1 MKKPK
6 VNLNWPVVMS
16 DFTAVNDDTP
26 NEVFSRGK
34 LKVFYKGETADHRYF
49 SDAFAEKLLKSLP
62 YTPIVSY
69 YDEEAKDFRGHS
81 PEQAIYGIVDP
92 CKKPHFEKDDD
103 GKEWCVCD
111 VVIYTE
117 RAGKIGEIAKQIV
130 GHKQSLERT
139 DAKYVINYDAHRH
152 FKNIEFTDGKFV
164 GVSVLGNDQEPAFTG
179 SQFFTAEAQETL
191 EAKLKLLRDYCSQAA
206 QENLDQKEKTSNGGF
221 SMQITNYSEFRKLTW
236 GETATKLDETLTKE
250 YGNEAYTSIEDR
262 EDGFVYVKF
271 YSYLDG
277 SVSLYRI
284 QYSLA
289 DDGSVQL
296 GDRKPVHRTWEVI
309 PEKAETSPAAATAEE
324 APVDEVVSSVAED
337 PQDGKDV
344 VATVAENNEPK
355 EAEAK
360 ADVAAS
366 VVNNEEVA
374 DKATAEATITEVAT
388 PTEETKPS
396 EEVAEPTEKVA
407 EPVADDNHLTAV
419 ENATATREV
428 SPATLNTAIGANEE
442 ENAEGEQSSEQ
453 QNNNHSASASTL
465 DQSEREEF
473 EALKKQEKLNFLTS
487 YKDKLSDED
496 FQRFAAELDNYSS
509 KESLEVEILRAAL
522 AHSQEEKSSIRR
534 AAFYSCTADHNALK
548 KEDSDE
554 AWIKRALRR

>member
-1 MKKPK
+1 
-6 VNLNWPVVMS
+6 MS
-16 DFTAVNDDTP
+16 DFTAVNDDDTP

-69 YDEEAKDFRGHS
+69 YDEEAKDFRGHA

-92 CKKPHFEKDDD
+92 CRQPRFEKDDD

-296 GDRKPVHRTWEVI
+296 GDRKPVRRTWEVI

-324 APVDEVVSSVAED
+324 APVDEVVSSVAEE
-337 PQDGKDV
+337 PQDGKDAA

-355 EAEAK
+355 EAEAEAEVK
-360 ADVAAS
+360 ADVADS
-366 VVNNEEVA
+366 VVKATEATTIEVA
-374 DKATAEATITEVAT
+374 AS
-388 PTEETKPS
+388 PEETKPF
-396 EEVAEPTEKVA
+396 EEVAETEKADETVA
-407 EPVADDNHLTAV
+407 SENLTAV

-548 KEDSDE
+548 KEDNDE

>member
-1 MKKPK
+1 
-6 VNLNWPVVMS
+6 MS
-16 DFTAVNDDTP
+16 DFTAANDDTP

-92 CKKPHFEKDDD
+92 CRQPHFEKDDD

-250 YGNEAYTSIEDR
+250 YGHEAYTSIEDM
-262 EDGFVYVKF
+262 EDGFVYVRF

-296 GDRKPVHRTWEVI
+296 GDRKPVRRTWEVI
-309 PEKAETSPAAATAEE
+309 PEQAETSPAAATAEE
-324 APVDEVVSSVAED
+324 APVDEVVSSVAEE
-337 PQDGKDV
+337 PQDDKN
-344 VATVAENNEPK
+344 VAVAAVAENNESNEQK
-355 EAEAK
+355 EAEVE
-360 ADVAAS
+360 ADVSAS
-366 VVNNEEVA
+366 VINNEEMA
-374 DKATAEATITEVAT
+374 DKATEAEATAAETTT
-388 PTEETKPS
+388 PEETKPS
-396 EEVAEPTEKVA
+396 EKVAEAEKAA
-407 EPVADDNHLTAV
+407 EPVADNLTAV

-453 QNNNHSASASTL
+453 QNDNHSASASTL

-554 AWIKRALRR
+554 DWIKRALRR

>member
-1 MKKPK
+1 
-6 VNLNWPVVMS
+6 MS
-16 DFTAVNDDTP
+16 DFTAVNDDDTP

-69 YDEEAKDFRGHS
+69 YDEEAKDFRGHA

-92 CKKPHFEKDDD
+92 CRQPHFEKDDD

-250 YGNEAYTSIEDR
+250 YGHEAYTSIEDM
-262 EDGFVYVKF
+262 EDGFVYVRF

-296 GDRKPVHRTWEVI
+296 GDRKPVRRTWEVI
-309 PEKAETSPAAATAEE
+309 PEQAETSPAAATAEE
-324 APVDEVVSSVAED
+324 APVDEVVSSVAEE

-366 VVNNEEVA
+366 VANNEEA
-374 DKATAEATITEVAT
+374 IANATTTAEATAT
-388 PTEETKPS
+388 AAPEEIKPS
-396 EEVAEPTEKVA
+396 EEVAEP
-407 EPVADDNHLTAV
+407 VADENLTAV

-465 DQSEREEF
+465 DPSEREEF

-548 KEDSDE
+548 KEDNDE

>member
-1 MKKPK
+1 M
-6 VNLNWPVVMS
+6 
-16 DFTAVNDDTP
+16 
-26 NEVFSRGK
+26 
-34 LKVFYKGETADHRYF
+34 
-49 SDAFAEKLLKSLP
+49 
-62 YTPIVSY
+62 
-69 YDEEAKDFRGHS
+69 
-81 PEQAIYGIVDP
+81 
-92 CKKPHFEKDDD
+92 
-103 GKEWCVCD
+103 
-111 VVIYTE
+111 
-117 RAGKIGEIAKQIV
+117 

-250 YGNEAYTSIEDR
+250 YGHEAYTSIEDM

-324 APVDEVVSSVAED
+324 APVDEVVSSVAEE
-337 PQDGKDV
+337 PQDDKNA
-344 VATVAENNEPK
+344 VATVAENNESS
-355 EAEAK
+355 EAEVK

-366 VVNNEEVA
+366 VANNEEVA
-374 DKATAEATITEVAT
+374 DKATTEAEATTTEVAT

-396 EEVAEPTEKVA
+396 EEVAEAEKVA
-407 EPVADDNHLTAV
+407 GENLTAE

>member
-1 MKKPK
+1 
-6 VNLNWPVVMS
+6 MS
-16 DFTAVNDDTP
+16 DFVAANDDDTP

-92 CKKPHFEKDDD
+92 CRQPRFEKDDD

-296 GDRKPVHRTWEVI
+296 GDRKPVRRTWEVI

-324 APVDEVVSSVAED
+324 APVDEVVSSVAEE
-337 PQDGKDV
+337 PQDGKDAA

-355 EAEAK
+355 EAEVK

-366 VVNNEEVA
+366 VV
-374 DKATAEATITEVAT
+374 KATEATTIEVAT
-388 PTEETKPS
+388 PEETKPS
-396 EEVAEPTEKVA
+396 EEVAETEKAA
-407 EPVADDNHLTAV
+407 EPVADDNLTAV

-548 KEDSDE
+548 KEDNDE

>member
-1 MKKPK
+1 
-6 VNLNWPVVMS
+6 MS
-16 DFTAVNDDTP
+16 DFTAANDDTP

-92 CKKPHFEKDDD
+92 CRQPHFEKDDD

-250 YGNEAYTSIEDR
+250 YGHEAYTSIEDM
-262 EDGFVYVKF
+262 EDGFVYVRF

-277 SVSLYRI
+277 SVSLYCI

-296 GDRKPVHRTWEVI
+296 GDRKPVRRTWEVI
-309 PEKAETSPAAATAEE
+309 PEQAETSPAAATAEE
-324 APVDEVVSSVAED
+324 APVDEVVSSVAEE
-337 PQDGKDV
+337 PQDDKN
-344 VATVAENNEPK
+344 VAVAAVAENNESNEQK
-355 EAEAK
+355 EAEVE
-360 ADVAAS
+360 ADVSAS
-366 VVNNEEVA
+366 VINNEEMA
-374 DKATAEATITEVAT
+374 DKATEAEATAAETTT
-388 PTEETKPS
+388 PEETKPS
-396 EEVAEPTEKVA
+396 EKVAEAEKAA
-407 EPVADDNHLTAV
+407 EPVAGDLTAV

-554 AWIKRALRR
+554 DWIKRALRR

>member
-1 MKKPK
+1 
-6 VNLNWPVVMS
+6 MS

-69 YDEEAKDFRGHS
+69 YDEEAKDFRGHA

-92 CKKPHFEKDDD
+92 CRQPHFEKDDD

-250 YGNEAYTSIEDR
+250 YGHEAYTSIEDR
-262 EDGFVYVKF
+262 EDGFVYVRF

-296 GDRKPVHRTWEVI
+296 GDRKPVRRTWEVI

-324 APVDEVVSSVAED
+324 APVDEVVSSVAEE
-337 PQDGKDV
+337 PQDDKNA
-344 VATVAENNEPK
+344 VATVSENNES
-355 EAEAK
+355 EAEAEVK

-366 VVNNEEVA
+366 VVNNEEA
-374 DKATAEATITEVAT
+374 IDKAATTTAEATAT
-388 PTEETKPS
+388 APEETKPS
-396 EEVAEPTEKVA
+396 EEVVEAEKVA
-407 EPVADDNHLTAV
+407 GENLTAV

-548 KEDSDE
+548 KEDNDE

>member
-1 MKKPK
+1 
-6 VNLNWPVVMS
+6 MS
-16 DFTAVNDDTP
+16 DFTAANDDTP

-92 CKKPHFEKDDD
+92 CRQPHFEKDDD

-191 EAKLKLLRDYCSQAA
+191 EAKLKLLRDYCSQAV

-250 YGNEAYTSIEDR
+250 YGHEAYTSIEDM
-262 EDGFVYVKF
+262 EDGFVYVRF

-296 GDRKPVHRTWEVI
+296 GDRKPVRRTWEVI
-309 PEKAETSPAAATAEE
+309 PEQAETSPAAATAEE
-324 APVDEVVSSVAED
+324 APVDEVVSSVAEE
-337 PQDGKDV
+337 PQDDKN
-344 VATVAENNEPK
+344 VAVAAVAENNESNEQK
-355 EAEAK
+355 EAEVE
-360 ADVAAS
+360 ADVSAS
-366 VVNNEEVA
+366 VINNEEMA
-374 DKATAEATITEVAT
+374 DKATEAEATAAETTT
-388 PTEETKPS
+388 PEETKPS
-396 EEVAEPTEKVA
+396 EKVAEAEKAA
-407 EPVADDNHLTAV
+407 EPVAGDLTAV

-453 QNNNHSASASTL
+453 QNDNHSASASTL

-496 FQRFAAELDNYSS
+496 FKRFAAELDNYSS

-554 AWIKRALRR
+554 DWIKRALRR

>member
-1 MKKPK
+1 
-6 VNLNWPVVMS
+6 MS
-16 DFTAVNDDTP
+16 DFVAVNDDDTP

-81 PEQAIYGIVDP
+81 TEQAIYGIVDP
-92 CKKPHFEKDDD
+92 CRQPHFEKDDD

-296 GDRKPVHRTWEVI
+296 GDRKPVRRTWEVI

-324 APVDEVVSSVAED
+324 APVDEVVSSVAEE
-337 PQDGKDV
+337 PQDGKDAA
-344 VATVAENNEPK
+344 VATVAENNESK
-355 EAEAK
+355 AEAEVK

-366 VVNNEEVA
+366 VVNNEEVI
-374 DKATAEATITEVAT
+374 KATEATTIEVAA
-388 PTEETKPS
+388 PLEETKPS
-396 EEVAEPTEKVA
+396 EEVAEPTEKAVETVA
-407 EPVADDNHLTAV
+407 GENLTAV

-548 KEDSDE
+548 KEDNDE

>member
-1 MKKPK
+1 
-6 VNLNWPVVMS
+6 MS
-16 DFTAVNDDTP
+16 DFTAVNDDDTP

-69 YDEEAKDFRGHS
+69 YDEEAKDFRGHA

-92 CKKPHFEKDDD
+92 CRQPRFEKDDD

-250 YGNEAYTSIEDR
+250 YGHEAYTSIEDR
-262 EDGFVYVKF
+262 EDGFVYVRF

-296 GDRKPVHRTWEVI
+296 GDRKPVRRTWEVI
-309 PEKAETSPAAATAEE
+309 PEQAETSPAAATAEE
-324 APVDEVVSSVAED
+324 APVDEVVSSVAEE
-337 PQDGKDV
+337 PQDDKNV

-355 EAEAK
+355 EAESAK

-366 VVNNEEVA
+366 VVNNEEVL
-374 DKATAEATITEVAT
+374 DKATEVDVEAEATAT
-388 PTEETKPS
+388 AAPEETKPS
-396 EEVAEPTEKVA
+396 EEVAEAEKAV
-407 EPVADDNHLTAV
+407 EMVADDNLTAV

-548 KEDSDE
+548 KEDNDE

>member
-1 MKKPK
+1 
-6 VNLNWPVVMS
+6 MS
-16 DFTAVNDDTP
+16 DFTAANDDTP

-92 CKKPHFEKDDD
+92 CRQPHFEKDDD

-250 YGNEAYTSIEDR
+250 YGHEAYTSIEDM
-262 EDGFVYVKF
+262 EDGFVYVRF

-296 GDRKPVHRTWEVI
+296 GDRKPVRRTWEVI
-309 PEKAETSPAAATAEE
+309 PEQAETSPAAATAEE
-324 APVDEVVSSVAED
+324 APVDEVVSSVAEE
-337 PQDGKDV
+337 PQDDKN
-344 VATVAENNEPK
+344 VAVAAVAENNESNEQK
-355 EAEAK
+355 EAEVE
-360 ADVAAS
+360 ADVSAS
-366 VVNNEEVA
+366 VINNEEMA
-374 DKATAEATITEVAT
+374 DKATEAEATAAETTT
-388 PTEETKPS
+388 PEETKPS
-396 EEVAEPTEKVA
+396 EKVAEAEKAA
-407 EPVADDNHLTAV
+407 EPVAGDNLTAV

-554 AWIKRALRR
+554 DWIKRALRR

>member
-81 PEQAIYGIVDP
+81 SEQAIYGIVDP
-92 CKKPHFEKDDD
+92 CRQPRFEKDDD

-396 EEVAEPTEKVA
+396 EEIAEPTEKVA

>member
-1 MKKPK
+1 
-6 VNLNWPVVMS
+6 
-16 DFTAVNDDTP
+16 
-26 NEVFSRGK
+26 
-34 LKVFYKGETADHRYF
+34 
-49 SDAFAEKLLKSLP
+49 
-62 YTPIVSY
+62 
-69 YDEEAKDFRGHS
+69 
-81 PEQAIYGIVDP
+81 
-92 CKKPHFEKDDD
+92 
-103 GKEWCVCD
+103 
-111 VVIYTE
+111 
-117 RAGKIGEIAKQIV
+117 
-130 GHKQSLERT
+130 
-139 DAKYVINYDAHRH
+139 
-152 FKNIEFTDGKFV
+152 
-164 GVSVLGNDQEPAFTG
+164 
-179 SQFFTAEAQETL
+179 
-191 EAKLKLLRDYCSQAA
+191 
-206 QENLDQKEKTSNGGF
+206 
-221 SMQITNYSEFRKLTW
+221 MQITNYSEFRKLTW

-250 YGNEAYTSIEDR
+250 YGHEAYTSIEDR

-296 GDRKPVHRTWEVI
+296 GDRKPVRRTWEVI

-324 APVDEVVSSVAED
+324 APVDEVVSSVAEE

-344 VATVAENNEPK
+344 VATVAENNEPS
-355 EAEAK
+355 EAEVK

-366 VVNNEEVA
+366 VANNEEAV
-374 DKATAEATITEVAT
+374 DKAITEATTTEVAT

-396 EEVAEPTEKVA
+396 EEVAEPTEKAA
-407 EPVADDNHLTAV
+407 ESVADENLTAV

-548 KEDSDE
+548 KEDNDE

>member
-1 MKKPK
+1 
-6 VNLNWPVVMS
+6 MS
-16 DFTAVNDDTP
+16 DFTAVNDDDTP

-92 CKKPHFEKDDD
+92 CRQPHFEKDDD

-296 GDRKPVHRTWEVI
+296 GDRKPVRRTWEVI

-324 APVDEVVSSVAED
+324 APVDEVVSSVAEE
-337 PQDGKDV
+337 PQDGKDAA

-355 EAEAK
+355 EAEAETK
-360 ADVAAS
+360 ADVADS
-366 VVNNEEVA
+366 VVKATEAPTIEVA
-374 DKATAEATITEVAT
+374 AS
-388 PTEETKPS
+388 PEETKPS
-396 EEVAEPTEKVA
+396 EEVVETEKADETVA
-407 EPVADDNHLTAV
+407 SENLTAV

-548 KEDSDE
+548 KEDNDE

>member
-1 MKKPK
+1 
-6 VNLNWPVVMS
+6 MS
-16 DFTAVNDDTP
+16 DFAAVNDDAP

-69 YDEEAKDFRGHS
+69 YDEEAKDFRGHA

-250 YGNEAYTSIEDR
+250 YGHEAYTSIEDR

-277 SVSLYRI
+277 SISLYRI

-324 APVDEVVSSVAED
+324 APVDEVVSSVAEE
-337 PQDGKDV
+337 PQDGKDAA
-344 VATVAENNEPK
+344 VATVAENNESNEPK
-355 EAEAK
+355 EVE
-360 ADVAAS
+360 AAS
-366 VVNNEEVA
+366 VVNNAEVA
-374 DKATAEATITEVAT
+374 DKATEATTTEVAT
-388 PTEETKPS
+388 SIEETKPS
-396 EEVAEPTEKVA
+396 EEVAETTEKVA
-407 EPVADDNHLTAV
+407 EPVADDDNLTAV

>member
-1 MKKPK
+1 
-6 VNLNWPVVMS
+6 MS
-16 DFTAVNDDTP
+16 DFVAANDDDTP

-92 CKKPHFEKDDD
+92 CRQPRFEKDDD

-250 YGNEAYTSIEDR
+250 YGNEAYTSIEDM

-296 GDRKPVHRTWEVI
+296 GDRKPVRRTWEVI

-324 APVDEVVSSVAED
+324 APVDEVVSSVAEE
-337 PQDGKDV
+337 PQDGKDAA

-355 EAEAK
+355 EAEAETK
-360 ADVAAS
+360 ADVADS
-366 VVNNEEVA
+366 VV
-374 DKATAEATITEVAT
+374 KATEATTTAVAAS
-388 PTEETKPS
+388 PEETKPS
-396 EEVAEPTEKVA
+396 EEVAETEKAA
-407 EPVADDNHLTAV
+407 EPVADDNLTAV

-548 KEDSDE
+548 KEDNDE

>member
-1 MKKPK
+1 M
-6 VNLNWPVVMS
+6 
-16 DFTAVNDDTP
+16 
-26 NEVFSRGK
+26 
-34 LKVFYKGETADHRYF
+34 
-49 SDAFAEKLLKSLP
+49 
-62 YTPIVSY
+62 
-69 YDEEAKDFRGHS
+69 
-81 PEQAIYGIVDP
+81 
-92 CKKPHFEKDDD
+92 
-103 GKEWCVCD
+103 
-111 VVIYTE
+111 
-117 RAGKIGEIAKQIV
+117 

-250 YGNEAYTSIEDR
+250 YGNEAYTSIEDM

-296 GDRKPVHRTWEVI
+296 GDRKPVRRTWEVI

-324 APVDEVVSSVAED
+324 APVDEVVSSVAEE
-337 PQDGKDV
+337 PQDGKDAA
-344 VATVAENNEPK
+344 VATVVENNEPK

-366 VVNNEEVA
+366 VVNNEEVI
-374 DKATAEATITEVAT
+374 KATEATTIEVAA
-388 PTEETKPS
+388 PEETKPS
-396 EEVAEPTEKVA
+396 EEVAETEKVA
-407 EPVADDNHLTAV
+407 ETVASENLTAV

-548 KEDSDE
+548 KEDNDE

>member
-1 MKKPK
+1 
-6 VNLNWPVVMS
+6 MS
-16 DFTAVNDDTP
+16 DFAAVNDDTP

-69 YDEEAKDFRGHS
+69 YDEEAKDFRGHA

-92 CKKPHFEKDDD
+92 CKQPRFEKDDD

-139 DAKYVINYDAHRH
+139 DAKYVINYDVHRH

-250 YGNEAYTSIEDR
+250 YGNEAYTSIEDI

-296 GDRKPVHRTWEVI
+296 GDRKPVRRTWEVI

-324 APVDEVVSSVAED
+324 APVDEVVSSVAEE
-337 PQDGKDV
+337 PQEDKNA

-355 EAEAK
+355 EAEVK
-360 ADVAAS
+360 VDVAAS
-366 VVNNEEVA
+366 VVNNEEVV
-374 DKATAEATITEVAT
+374 DKATEATTTEVAA
-388 PTEETKPS
+388 PEEDKPS
-396 EEVAEPTEKVA
+396 EEVAETEKVA
-407 EPVADDNHLTAV
+407 ETVAGENLTAV

-548 KEDSDE
+548 KEDNDE

>member
-1 MKKPK
+1 
-6 VNLNWPVVMS
+6 MS
-16 DFTAVNDDTP
+16 DFAAVNDDDTP

-69 YDEEAKDFRGHS
+69 YDEEAKDFRGHA

-92 CKKPHFEKDDD
+92 CRQPHFEKDDD

-250 YGNEAYTSIEDR
+250 YGHEAYTSIEDM
-262 EDGFVYVKF
+262 EDGFVYVRF

-296 GDRKPVHRTWEVI
+296 GDRKPVRRTWEVI

-324 APVDEVVSSVAED
+324 APVDEVVSSVAEE
-337 PQDGKDV
+337 PQDGKDAA

-366 VVNNEEVA
+366 VVNNEEVV
-374 DKATAEATITEVAT
+374 DKVAEATTTEVAASL
-388 PTEETKPS
+388 EETKPS
-396 EEVAEPTEKVA
+396 EEVAETEKAAETVA
-407 EPVADDNHLTAV
+407 GENLTAV

-548 KEDSDE
+548 KEDNDE

>member
-1 MKKPK
+1 
-6 VNLNWPVVMS
+6 MS
-16 DFTAVNDDTP
+16 DFAAANDDETP

-92 CKKPHFEKDDD
+92 CRQPRFEKDDD

-296 GDRKPVHRTWEVI
+296 GDRKPVRRTWEVI

-324 APVDEVVSSVAED
+324 APVDEVVSSVAEE
-337 PQDGKDV
+337 PQDGKDAA

-360 ADVAAS
+360 ADVAS
-366 VVNNEEVA
+366 VV
-374 DKATAEATITEVAT
+374 KATEATATEVAA
-388 PTEETKPS
+388 PEETKPS
-396 EEVAEPTEKVA
+396 EEVAETEKAVETVA
-407 EPVADDNHLTAV
+407 SENLTAV

-548 KEDSDE
+548 KEDNDE

>member
-1 MKKPK
+1 
-6 VNLNWPVVMS
+6 MS
-16 DFTAVNDDTP
+16 DFTAVNDDDTP

-69 YDEEAKDFRGHS
+69 YDEEAKDFRGHA

-92 CKKPHFEKDDD
+92 CRQPRFEKDDD

-250 YGNEAYTSIEDR
+250 YGHEAYTSIEDR
-262 EDGFVYVKF
+262 EEGFVYVRF

-296 GDRKPVHRTWEVI
+296 GDRKPVRRTWEVI
-309 PEKAETSPAAATAEE
+309 PEQAETSPAAATAEE
-324 APVDEVVSSVAED
+324 APVDEVVSSVAEE
-337 PQDGKDV
+337 PQDGKDAT
-344 VATVAENNEPK
+344 VATVAKNNEPS

-366 VVNNEEVA
+366 VANNEEVV
-374 DKATAEATITEVAT
+374 DKATEVEAIAT
-388 PTEETKPS
+388 AAPEETKPS
-396 EEVAEPTEKVA
+396 EEVAETEKVA
-407 EPVADDNHLTAV
+407 GENLTAV

-548 KEDSDE
+548 KEDNDE

>member
-1 MKKPK
+1 
-6 VNLNWPVVMS
+6 MS
-16 DFTAVNDDTP
+16 DFTAVNDDKP

-69 YDEEAKDFRGHS
+69 YDEEAKDFRGHA

-92 CKKPHFEKDDD
+92 CRQPRFEKDDD

-250 YGNEAYTSIEDR
+250 YGHEAYTSIEDM

-296 GDRKPVHRTWEVI
+296 GDRKPVRRTWEVI
-309 PEKAETSPAAATAEE
+309 PEPAETSPAAATAEE
-324 APVDEVVSSVAED
+324 APVDEVVSSVAEE
-337 PQDGKDV
+337 PQDGKDAA
-344 VATVAENNEPK
+344 VATVAENNEPS

-360 ADVAAS
+360 ADVAVS
-366 VVNNEEVA
+366 VVNNEEA
-374 DKATAEATITEVAT
+374 IDKATTEATTTEVAA
-388 PTEETKPS
+388 PEETKPS
-396 EEVAEPTEKVA
+396 EEVAEAEKVA
-407 EPVADDNHLTAV
+407 EPVADENLTAE

>member
-1 MKKPK
+1 
-6 VNLNWPVVMS
+6 MS

-69 YDEEAKDFRGHS
+69 YDEEAKDFRGHA

-92 CKKPHFEKDDD
+92 CRQPRFEKDDD

-250 YGNEAYTSIEDR
+250 YGHEAYTSIEDM

-296 GDRKPVHRTWEVI
+296 GDRKPVRRTWEVI

-324 APVDEVVSSVAED
+324 APVDEVVSSVAEE
-337 PQDGKDV
+337 PQDDKNA
-344 VATVAENNEPK
+344 VATVAENNETK
-355 EAEAK
+355 EAESAK
-360 ADVAAS
+360 ADVAAAS
-366 VVNNEEVA
+366 VVNNEEVV
-374 DKATAEATITEVAT
+374 DKATEATTTEVAT
-388 PTEETKPS
+388 PEEDKPS
-396 EEVAEPTEKVA
+396 EEVVETEKVA
-407 EPVADDNHLTAV
+407 EPVASENLTAV

-548 KEDSDE
+548 KEDNDE

>member
-1 MKKPK
+1 
-6 VNLNWPVVMS
+6 MS
-16 DFTAVNDDTP
+16 DFVAVNDDTP

-69 YDEEAKDFRGHS
+69 YDEEAKDFRGHA

-92 CKKPHFEKDDD
+92 CRQPHFEKDDD

-296 GDRKPVHRTWEVI
+296 GDRKPVRRTWEVI

-324 APVDEVVSSVAED
+324 APVDEVVSSVAEE
-337 PQDGKDV
+337 PQDDKNA
-344 VATVAENNEPK
+344 VATVAENNENNEPK
-355 EAEAK
+355 EAEAE
-360 ADVAAS
+360 VNVSAS
-366 VVNNEEVA
+366 VANNEEVV
-374 DKATAEATITEVAT
+374 DKATEAEATATATAT
-388 PTEETKPS
+388 PEETKPS
-396 EEVAEPTEKVA
+396 EEVAEAEKAA
-407 EPVADDNHLTAV
+407 EPVAGENLTAV

-548 KEDSDE
+548 KEDNDE

>member
-1 MKKPK
+1 
-6 VNLNWPVVMS
+6 MS
-16 DFTAVNDDTP
+16 DFVAANDDETP

-92 CKKPHFEKDDD
+92 CRQPHFEKDDD

-296 GDRKPVHRTWEVI
+296 GDRKPVRRTWEVI

-324 APVDEVVSSVAED
+324 APVDEVVSSVAEE
-337 PQDGKDV
+337 PQDGKDAA
-344 VATVAENNEPK
+344 VATVAENNESK
-355 EAEAK
+355 AEAEVK

-366 VVNNEEVA
+366 VVKATEATTIEVA
-374 DKATAEATITEVAT
+374 A
-388 PTEETKPS
+388 PEETKPS
-396 EEVAEPTEKVA
+396 EEVAETEKAAETVA
-407 EPVADDNHLTAV
+407 GENLTAV

-453 QNNNHSASASTL
+453 QDNNHSASASTL

-548 KEDSDE
+548 KEDNDE

>member
-1 MKKPK
+1 
-6 VNLNWPVVMS
+6 MS
-16 DFTAVNDDTP
+16 DFTAVNDDDTP

-69 YDEEAKDFRGHS
+69 YDEEAKDFCGHA

-92 CKKPHFEKDDD
+92 CKQPHFEKDDD

-250 YGNEAYTSIEDR
+250 YGNEAYTSIEDI

-296 GDRKPVHRTWEVI
+296 GDRKPVRRTWEVI

-324 APVDEVVSSVAED
+324 APVDEVVSSVAEE
-337 PQDGKDV
+337 PQDDKNAV
-344 VATVAENNEPK
+344 AAVATVAENNEPK
-355 EAEAK
+355 EAESAK
-360 ADVAAS
+360 ADVAA
-366 VVNNEEVA
+366 
-374 DKATAEATITEVAT
+374 TEVAT
-388 PTEETKPS
+388 PTEEAKPS
-396 EEVAEPTEKVA
+396 EEVADTEKA
-407 EPVADDNHLTAV
+407 TEPVADENLTAV

-453 QNNNHSASASTL
+453 QNDNHSASASTL
-465 DQSEREEF
+465 DPSEREEF

-548 KEDSDE
+548 KEDNDE

>member
-1 MKKPK
+1 
-6 VNLNWPVVMS
+6 MS
-16 DFTAVNDDTP
+16 DFTAVNDDDTP

-92 CKKPHFEKDDD
+92 CRQPHFEKDDD

-250 YGNEAYTSIEDR
+250 YGHEAYTSIEDM

-324 APVDEVVSSVAED
+324 APVDEVVSSVAEK
-337 PQDGKDV
+337 PQDGKDAT
-344 VATVAENNEPK
+344 VATVAENNESNEPK
-355 EAEAK
+355 EAEVK
-360 ADVAAS
+360 AEVAAS
-366 VVNNEEVA
+366 VVNNEEVV
-374 DKATAEATITEVAT
+374 DKATEAEATTTEVVT
-388 PTEETKPS
+388 PEETKPS
-396 EEVAEPTEKVA
+396 EEVAEAEK
-407 EPVADDNHLTAV
+407 VADDNLTAV

-534 AAFYSCTADHNALK
+534 AAFYSCATDRNALK
-548 KEDSDE
+548 KEDNDE
-554 AWIKRALRR
+554 DWIKRALRR

>member
-1 MKKPK
+1 
-6 VNLNWPVVMS
+6 
-16 DFTAVNDDTP
+16 
-26 NEVFSRGK
+26 
-34 LKVFYKGETADHRYF
+34 
-49 SDAFAEKLLKSLP
+49 
-62 YTPIVSY
+62 
-69 YDEEAKDFRGHS
+69 
-81 PEQAIYGIVDP
+81 
-92 CKKPHFEKDDD
+92 
-103 GKEWCVCD
+103 
-111 VVIYTE
+111 
-117 RAGKIGEIAKQIV
+117 
-130 GHKQSLERT
+130 
-139 DAKYVINYDAHRH
+139 
-152 FKNIEFTDGKFV
+152 
-164 GVSVLGNDQEPAFTG
+164 
-179 SQFFTAEAQETL
+179 
-191 EAKLKLLRDYCSQAA
+191 
-206 QENLDQKEKTSNGGF
+206 
-221 SMQITNYSEFRKLTW
+221 MQITNYSEFRKLTW

-250 YGNEAYTSIEDR
+250 YGHEAYTSIEDR

-296 GDRKPVHRTWEVI
+296 GDRKPVRRTWEVI

-324 APVDEVVSSVAED
+324 APVDEVVSSVAEE
-337 PQDGKDV
+337 PQDGKDAA

-355 EAEAK
+355 EAEAE

-366 VVNNEEVA
+366 IVNNEEVV
-374 DKATAEATITEVAT
+374 DKAITEATTTEVAA
-388 PTEETKPS
+388 PEETKPS
-396 EEVAEPTEKVA
+396 EEIAETEKAVEMVA
-407 EPVADDNHLTAV
+407 GENLTAV

-548 KEDSDE
+548 KEDNDE

>member
-1 MKKPK
+1 
-6 VNLNWPVVMS
+6 MS
-16 DFTAVNDDTP
+16 DFAAVNDDDTP

-69 YDEEAKDFRGHS
+69 YDEEAKDFRGHA

-92 CKKPHFEKDDD
+92 CRQPRFEKDED

-250 YGNEAYTSIEDR
+250 YGHEAYTSIEDM
-262 EDGFVYVKF
+262 EDGFVYVRF

-296 GDRKPVHRTWEVI
+296 GDRKPVRRTWEVI

-324 APVDEVVSSVAED
+324 APVDEVVSSVAEE
-337 PQDGKDV
+337 PQDGKDAA

-366 VVNNEEVA
+366 VVNNEEVV
-374 DKATAEATITEVAT
+374 DKVAEATTTEVAASL
-388 PTEETKPS
+388 EETKPS
-396 EEVAEPTEKVA
+396 EEVAETEKAAETVA
-407 EPVADDNHLTAV
+407 GENLTAV

-548 KEDSDE
+548 KEDNDE

>member
-1 MKKPK
+1 
-6 VNLNWPVVMS
+6 MS
-16 DFTAVNDDTP
+16 DFAAANDDETP

-92 CKKPHFEKDDD
+92 CRQPRFEKDDD

-296 GDRKPVHRTWEVI
+296 GDRKPVRRTWEVI

-324 APVDEVVSSVAED
+324 APVDEVVSSVAEE
-337 PQDGKDV
+337 PQDGKDAA

-355 EAEAK
+355 EAEAEAK

-366 VVNNEEVA
+366 VVKATEATTIEVA
-374 DKATAEATITEVAT
+374 A
-388 PTEETKPS
+388 PEETKPS
-396 EEVAEPTEKVA
+396 EEVAETEKAVETVA
-407 EPVADDNHLTAV
+407 SENLTAV

-548 KEDSDE
+548 KEDNDE

>member
-1 MKKPK
+1 
-6 VNLNWPVVMS
+6 MS
-16 DFTAVNDDTP
+16 DFVAANDDDTP

-92 CKKPHFEKDDD
+92 CRQPHFEKDED

-250 YGNEAYTSIEDR
+250 YGNEAYTSIEDM

-296 GDRKPVHRTWEVI
+296 GDRKPVRRTWEVI

-324 APVDEVVSSVAED
+324 APVDEVVSSVAEE
-337 PQDGKDV
+337 PQDGKDAA
-344 VATVAENNEPK
+344 VATVAENNESK
-355 EAEAK
+355 AEAEVK

-366 VVNNEEVA
+366 VVNNEEVV
-374 DKATAEATITEVAT
+374 DKTTEATTIEVAA
-388 PTEETKPS
+388 PEETKPS
-396 EEVAEPTEKVA
+396 EEVAETEKAVETA
-407 EPVADDNHLTAV
+407 ASENLTAV

-473 EALKKQEKLNFLTS
+473 EALKKQEKLNFLNS

-548 KEDSDE
+548 KEDNDE

>member
-1 MKKPK
+1 
-6 VNLNWPVVMS
+6 MS
-16 DFTAVNDDTP
+16 DFTAANDDTP

-92 CKKPHFEKDDD
+92 CRQPHFEKDDD

-250 YGNEAYTSIEDR
+250 YGHEAYTSIEDM
-262 EDGFVYVKF
+262 EDGFVYVRF

-296 GDRKPVHRTWEVI
+296 GDRKPVRRTWEVI
-309 PEKAETSPAAATAEE
+309 PEQAETSPAAATAEE
-324 APVDEVVSSVAED
+324 APVDEVVSSVAEE
-337 PQDGKDV
+337 PQDDKN
-344 VATVAENNEPK
+344 VAVAAVAENNESNEQK
-355 EAEAK
+355 EAEVE
-360 ADVAAS
+360 ADVSAS
-366 VVNNEEVA
+366 VINNEEMA
-374 DKATAEATITEVAT
+374 DKATEAEATAAETTT
-388 PTEETKPS
+388 PEETKPS
-396 EEVAEPTEKVA
+396 EKVAEAEKAA
-407 EPVADDNHLTAV
+407 EPVAGDNLTAV

-496 FQRFAAELDNYSS
+496 FKRFAAELDNYSS

-554 AWIKRALRR
+554 DWIKRALRR

>member
-1 MKKPK
+1 
-6 VNLNWPVVMS
+6 MS
-16 DFTAVNDDTP
+16 DFVAANDDDTP

-69 YDEEAKDFRGHS
+69 YDEEAKDFRGHA

-92 CKKPHFEKDDD
+92 CRQPRFEKDDD

-296 GDRKPVHRTWEVI
+296 GDRKPVRRTWEVI

-324 APVDEVVSSVAED
+324 APVDEVVSSVAEE
-337 PQDGKDV
+337 PQDGKDAA

-355 EAEAK
+355 EAEAETK
-360 ADVAAS
+360 ADVADS
-366 VVNNEEVA
+366 V
-374 DKATAEATITEVAT
+374 DKATEATTTEVAA
-388 PTEETKPS
+388 PEETKPS
-396 EEVAEPTEKVA
+396 EEVAEPTEKAVETVA
-407 EPVADDNHLTAV
+407 SENLTAV

-548 KEDSDE
+548 KEDNDE

>member
-1 MKKPK
+1 
-6 VNLNWPVVMS
+6 
-16 DFTAVNDDTP
+16 
-26 NEVFSRGK
+26 
-34 LKVFYKGETADHRYF
+34 
-49 SDAFAEKLLKSLP
+49 
-62 YTPIVSY
+62 
-69 YDEEAKDFRGHS
+69 
-81 PEQAIYGIVDP
+81 
-92 CKKPHFEKDDD
+92 
-103 GKEWCVCD
+103 
-111 VVIYTE
+111 
-117 RAGKIGEIAKQIV
+117 
-130 GHKQSLERT
+130 
-139 DAKYVINYDAHRH
+139 
-152 FKNIEFTDGKFV
+152 
-164 GVSVLGNDQEPAFTG
+164 
-179 SQFFTAEAQETL
+179 
-191 EAKLKLLRDYCSQAA
+191 
-206 QENLDQKEKTSNGGF
+206 
-221 SMQITNYSEFRKLTW
+221 MQITNYSEFRKLTW

-296 GDRKPVHRTWEVI
+296 GDRKPVRRTWEVI

-324 APVDEVVSSVAED
+324 APVDEVVSSVAEE
-337 PQDGKDV
+337 PQDGKDAA
-344 VATVAENNEPK
+344 VATVAENNESK
-355 EAEAK
+355 AEAEVK
-360 ADVAAS
+360 ADVAVAS
-366 VVNNEEVA
+366 VV
-374 DKATAEATITEVAT
+374 KATEATTIEVAT
-388 PTEETKPS
+388 PEETKPS
-396 EEVAEPTEKVA
+396 EEVAETEKAVETVA
-407 EPVADDNHLTAV
+407 GENLTAV

-548 KEDSDE
+548 KEDNDE

>member
-1 MKKPK
+1 
-6 VNLNWPVVMS
+6 MS
-16 DFTAVNDDTP
+16 DFTAVNDDDTP

-69 YDEEAKDFRGHS
+69 YDEEAKDFRGHA

-92 CKKPHFEKDDD
+92 CRQPHFEKDDD

-250 YGNEAYTSIEDR
+250 YGHEAYTSIEDR
-262 EDGFVYVKF
+262 EDGFVYVRF

-296 GDRKPVHRTWEVI
+296 GDRKPVRRTWEVI

-324 APVDEVVSSVAED
+324 APVDEVVSSVAEE
-337 PQDGKDV
+337 PQDDKNA
-344 VATVAENNEPK
+344 VATVAENNEPS
-355 EAEAK
+355 EAEVK

-366 VVNNEEVA
+366 VANNEEVV
-374 DKATAEATITEVAT
+374 DKATEAEATTTAT
-388 PTEETKPS
+388 PEETKPS
-396 EEVAEPTEKVA
+396 EEVAEAEKAA
-407 EPVADDNHLTAV
+407 ETVADENLTAV

-465 DQSEREEF
+465 DPSEREEF

-534 AAFYSCTADHNALK
+534 AAFYSCAAGHNNALK
-548 KEDSDE
+548 KEDNDE
-554 AWIKRALRR
+554 DWIKRALRR

>member
-1 MKKPK
+1 
-6 VNLNWPVVMS
+6 MS
-16 DFTAVNDDTP
+16 DFVAANDDETP

-92 CKKPHFEKDDD
+92 CRQPHFEKDDD

-250 YGNEAYTSIEDR
+250 YGNEAYTSIEDM

-296 GDRKPVHRTWEVI
+296 GDRKPVRRTWEVI

-324 APVDEVVSSVAED
+324 APVDEVVSSVAEE
-337 PQDGKDV
+337 PQDGKDAA
-344 VATVAENNEPK
+344 VATVAENNESK
-355 EAEAK
+355 AEAEVK
-360 ADVAAS
+360 ADVADS
-366 VVNNEEVA
+366 VVKATEATTIEVA
-374 DKATAEATITEVAT
+374 AS
-388 PTEETKPS
+388 PEETKPS
-396 EEVAEPTEKVA
+396 EEVAETEKAVEMVA
-407 EPVADDNHLTAV
+407 GENLTAV

-548 KEDSDE
+548 KEDNDE
-554 AWIKRALRR
+554 A

>member
-1 MKKPK
+1 
-6 VNLNWPVVMS
+6 MS
-16 DFTAVNDDTP
+16 DFAAVNDDDTP

-92 CKKPHFEKDDD
+92 CRQPRFEKDED

-250 YGNEAYTSIEDR
+250 YGHEAYTSIEDM
-262 EDGFVYVKF
+262 EDGFVYVRF

-296 GDRKPVHRTWEVI
+296 GDRKPVRRTWEVI

-324 APVDEVVSSVAED
+324 APVDEVVSSVAEE
-337 PQDGKDV
+337 PQDGKDAA

-360 ADVAAS
+360 ADVADS
-366 VVNNEEVA
+366 VV
-374 DKATAEATITEVAT
+374 KATEATTTEVAAL
-388 PTEETKPS
+388 EETKPS
-396 EEVAEPTEKVA
+396 EEVAETEKAVEMVA
-407 EPVADDNHLTAV
+407 GENLTAV

-548 KEDSDE
+548 KEDNDE

>member
-1 MKKPK
+1 M
-6 VNLNWPVVMS
+6 L
-16 DFTAVNDDTP
+16 
-26 NEVFSRGK
+26 GK
-34 LKVFYKGETADHRYF
+34 
-49 SDAFAEKLLKSLP
+49 
-62 YTPIVSY
+62 
-69 YDEEAKDFRGHS
+69 
-81 PEQAIYGIVDP
+81 
-92 CKKPHFEKDDD
+92 
-103 GKEWCVCD
+103 
-111 VVIYTE
+111 
-117 RAGKIGEIAKQIV
+117 
-130 GHKQSLERT
+130 
-139 DAKYVINYDAHRH
+139 
-152 FKNIEFTDGKFV
+152 
-164 GVSVLGNDQEPAFTG
+164 DQEPALTG
-179 SQFFTAEAQETL
+179 SPFFTAEAQETL

-250 YGNEAYTSIEDR
+250 YGHEAYTSIEDR

-296 GDRKPVHRTWEVI
+296 GDRKPVRRTWEVI

-324 APVDEVVSSVAED
+324 APVDEVVSSVAEE
-337 PQDGKDV
+337 PQDGKDAA

-355 EAEAK
+355 EAEAE

-366 VVNNEEVA
+366 IVNNEEVV
-374 DKATAEATITEVAT
+374 DKAITEATTTEVAASI
-388 PTEETKPS
+388 EETKPS
-396 EEVAEPTEKVA
+396 EEVAEPTEKAVETVA
-407 EPVADDNHLTAV
+407 GENLTAV

-548 KEDSDE
+548 KEDNDE

>member
-1 MKKPK
+1 M
-6 VNLNWPVVMS
+6 
-16 DFTAVNDDTP
+16 
-26 NEVFSRGK
+26 
-34 LKVFYKGETADHRYF
+34 
-49 SDAFAEKLLKSLP
+49 
-62 YTPIVSY
+62 
-69 YDEEAKDFRGHS
+69 
-81 PEQAIYGIVDP
+81 
-92 CKKPHFEKDDD
+92 
-103 GKEWCVCD
+103 
-111 VVIYTE
+111 
-117 RAGKIGEIAKQIV
+117 

-179 SQFFTAEAQETL
+179 SQFFTTEAQETL

-250 YGNEAYTSIEDR
+250 YGDEAYTSIEDM

-296 GDRKPVHRTWEVI
+296 GDRKPVRRTWEVI
-309 PEKAETSPAAATAEE
+309 PETAKTSPAAATAEE
-324 APVDEVVSSVAED
+324 APVDEVVSSVAEE
-337 PQDGKDV
+337 PQDDKNAT
-344 VATVAENNEPK
+344 VATVAGNNEPS
-355 EAEAK
+355 EAEVK
-360 ADVAAS
+360 VDVAAS
-366 VVNNEEVA
+366 VANNEEVV
-374 DKATAEATITEVAT
+374 DKATEAEATAIAT
-388 PTEETKPS
+388 PEETKPS
-396 EEVAEPTEKVA
+396 EEVAEAEKAA
-407 EPVADDNHLTAV
+407 EPVAGENLTAV

-453 QNNNHSASASTL
+453 QNDNHSASASTL

-548 KEDSDE
+548 KEDNDE